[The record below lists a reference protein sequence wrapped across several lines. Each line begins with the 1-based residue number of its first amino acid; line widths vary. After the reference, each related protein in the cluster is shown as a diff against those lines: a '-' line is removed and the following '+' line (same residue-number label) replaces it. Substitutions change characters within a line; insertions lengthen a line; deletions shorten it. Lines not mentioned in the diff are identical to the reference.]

1 MIIWSGWG
9 FLGFLIPVAITFA
22 TALLVELINGKGY
35 AALHNWP
42 TGLGLLLSAA
52 ALYLLSQRLNAPGRT
67 LVDPNTG
74 QAIVLRR
81 RHTLF
86 FIPLQ
91 WIAVI
96 IAVAGLYFLVAP
108 KRSAE
113 VAPSASTV
121 LVPSWFAR

>member
-9 FLGFLIPVAITFA
+9 FLGFLVPIVVTFL
-22 TALLVELINGKGY
+22 TTMLVETMYGKGY

-42 TGLGLLLSAA
+42 IGLGLLLSAGA
-52 ALYLLSQRLNAPGRT
+52 VFLISQRLNTPGRT

-91 WIAVI
+91 WIAAV

-113 VAPSASTV
+113 VAPSTSTT
-121 LVPSWFAR
+121 LILLAGR